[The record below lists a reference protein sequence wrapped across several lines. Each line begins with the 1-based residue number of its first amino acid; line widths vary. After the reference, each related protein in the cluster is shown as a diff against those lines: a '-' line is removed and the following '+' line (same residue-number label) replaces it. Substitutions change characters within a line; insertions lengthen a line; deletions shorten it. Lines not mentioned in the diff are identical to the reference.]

1 MIKFIDVWKAFRMN
15 KNGGL
20 FVTLIQVMGRAIP
33 FQVFGWVSKC
43 KSANTKTEQPNKY
56 IILIWIMQDFLHFP
70 PKIETIF
77 DNFWSLL
84 KNHTEYQNPNPTR
97 SKPKFC
103 LPTPITNTNDINH
116 TFAHNKWAFISR
128 GSLRIFVRNWH
139 KVFVRLQLIDFI
151 CPWSLNVSGDFN
163 KKQKQTFPRCLKKCI
178 LYFISSFQK
187 I

>member
-15 KNGGL
+15 KNGGGL
-20 FVTLIQVMGRAIP
+20 FVTLIQVMARAIP
-33 FQVFGWVSKC
+33 FQDPKPNNP
-43 KSANTKTEQPNKY
+43 KNTY
-56 IILIWIMQDFLHFP
+56 LIIWIMQDFLHFP

-77 DNFWSLL
+77 NNFWSLL
-84 KNHTEYQNPNPTR
+84 KNHNEYQNPNPTR
-97 SKPKFC
+97 PKPKFC

-163 KKQKQTFPRCLKKCI
+163 KKQIQTFPRCLKKCI